1 MRFLHLLDAD
11 AQAEQSAL
19 LVEMCETELARLED
33 LKTRYGS
40 GKLADW
46 LSLEIGH
53 LRQRLDWF
61 RGLA

>member
-1 MRFLHLLDAD
+1 
-11 AQAEQSAL
+11 
-19 LVEMCETELARLED
+19 